1 MKRGD
6 GVQVQ
11 HNQPSQSTHQIMS
24 ATIMMPAALE
34 LSIKSMCDDAVAQAV
49 ATLAE
54 KHGFDSEEALRDVN
68 IGEIKLVRKRGP
80 SPKSEKK
87 LAGKPKKDA
96 DAKPKT
102 KRGATGYQMFMKDE
116 RPAAKKHLDE
126 TNASDAKVPATAVMT
141 ELGARWKALSEE
153 ARGVWN
159 TQAKEV
165 KDAASSAASSLTSS
179 VIASEDD
186 EPIKVDEPIKDDEPL
201 SEIESD
207 EEAEVDPEV
216 AKAAAKAEAK
226 IAAKAVAKAEAKI
239 ANKAGYKY
247 FHKEIAAEL
256 AEELAVAGDG
266 KKIAGADVA
275 KASAKQWTA
284 LDDDKKRVWI
294 EKASV

>member
-1 MKRGD
+1 
-6 GVQVQ
+6 
-11 HNQPSQSTHQIMS
+11 MS

-179 VIASEDD
+179 LTSSVIASEDD
-186 EPIKVDEPIKDDEPL
+186 EPIKEVEAL